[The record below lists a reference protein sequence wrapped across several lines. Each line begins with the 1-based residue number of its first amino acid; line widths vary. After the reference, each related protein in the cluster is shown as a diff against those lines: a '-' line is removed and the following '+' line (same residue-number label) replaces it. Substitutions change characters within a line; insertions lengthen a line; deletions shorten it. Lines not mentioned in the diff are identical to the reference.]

1 MCFMNKL
8 FEKLNLGRCKTA
20 LSERISVR
28 TPFRPISMHSIDTSG
43 AYLYVMTV
51 AKIVELQKKG
61 YEVEILRKIPSTR
74 PRRVTD
80 IVIEQNR
87 RQLHSLPTTV
97 EYSSLMSI
105 KRPGDAPP
113 FHDACFCSDTPPGRN
128 GGTGRRRKASFLKP
142 TQTIVYKSKRKE
154 LLEEYLVLVKEHA
167 RLSKRLI
174 NYGKKLHDALP
185 DDDIPIPDFNIFQP
199 FVDENKLSNCFFS
212 IYQEFFGATPTVFLD
227 GYYKKP
233 IDLIAYFFI
242 LVEWEK
248 LGSFIFSEKCKK
260 PFFDYVCEKVL
271 ANQIGKTERTFYNR
285 LTLTMN
291 DFRQKLMKEPT
302 SSMFKDDCWKKDMFI
317 KDFLKV
323 VGIFHG
329 MEYYKELMKH
339 KYA

>member
-8 FEKLNLGRCKTA
+8 FEKLNLGRRKA
-20 LSERISVR
+20 AQSERISAR
-28 TPFRPISMHSIDTSG
+28 SHFRPISRNSIDTSG
-43 AYLYVMTV
+43 AYLYIMTG
-51 AKIVELQKKG
+51 ARIVELQKKG
-61 YEVEILRKIPSTR
+61 YEVEILRKMPSTR
-74 PRRVTD
+74 PRIATD
-80 IVIEQNR
+80 IVIEPKR
-87 RQLHSLPTTV
+87 RQLHPVPTTV
-97 EYSSLMSI
+97 EASRLMSI
-105 KRPGDAPP
+105 ELPGYTTP
-113 FHDACFCSDTPPGRN
+113 FHDVCFCSDTPPGRS
-128 GGTGRRRKASFLKP
+128 GGTGRKRKASFLKP

-174 NYGKKLHDALP
+174 DYGKKLHEALP
-185 DDDIPIPDFNIFQP
+185 DDDTPIPDFNIFQP
-199 FVDENKLSNCFFS
+199 FVDEDKLSNCFFS

-260 PFFDYVCEKVL
+260 PFFDYVCEKVI

-291 DFRQKLMKEPT
+291 DFRQKLMKEPA
-302 SSMFKDDCWKKDMFI
+302 SSKFKDDCWKKDMFI

>member
-1 MCFMNKL
+1 MNKL

-74 PRRVTD
+74 PRRATD

-87 RQLHSLPTTV
+87 RQLHPLPTTV

-105 KRPGDAPP
+105 KRPGYAPP

-128 GGTGRRRKASFLKP
+128 DGTGRRRKASFLKP
-142 TQTIVYKSKRKE
+142 AQTIVYKSKRKE

-291 DFRQKLMKEPT
+291 DFRQKLMKEPA
-302 SSMFKDDCWKKDMFI
+302 SSTFKGDCWKKDLFI
-317 KDFLKV
+317 RDFLKV

-339 KYA
+339 KHA

>member
-87 RQLHSLPTTV
+87 RQLHPLPTTV

-260 PFFDYVCEKVL
+260 PFFDYV
-271 ANQIGKTERTFYNR
+271 
-285 LTLTMN
+285 
-291 DFRQKLMKEPT
+291 
-302 SSMFKDDCWKKDMFI
+302 
-317 KDFLKV
+317 
-323 VGIFHG
+323 GIFS
-329 MEYYKELMKH
+329 K
-339 KYA
+339 

>member
-1 MCFMNKL
+1 
-8 FEKLNLGRCKTA
+8 
-20 LSERISVR
+20 
-28 TPFRPISMHSIDTSG
+28 
-43 AYLYVMTV
+43 
-51 AKIVELQKKG
+51 
-61 YEVEILRKIPSTR
+61 
-74 PRRVTD
+74 
-80 IVIEQNR
+80 
-87 RQLHSLPTTV
+87 
-97 EYSSLMSI
+97 MSI

-291 DFRQKLMKEPT
+291 DFRQKLMKEPA
-302 SSMFKDDCWKKDMFI
+302 SSTFKGDCWKKDLFI
-317 KDFLKV
+317 RDFLKV

>member
-1 MCFMNKL
+1 MNKL

-87 RQLHSLPTTV
+87 RQLHPLPTTV
-97 EYSSLMSI
+97 EYPSLMSI

-291 DFRQKLMKEPT
+291 DFRQKLMKEPA
-302 SSMFKDDCWKKDMFI
+302 SSTFKGDCWKKDLFI
-317 KDFLKV
+317 RDFLKV

-339 KYA
+339 KHA

>member
-1 MCFMNKL
+1 MNKL

-87 RQLHSLPTTV
+87 RQLHPLPTTV

-212 IYQEFFGATPTVFLD
+212 IYQEFFGATPTVFLN

-248 LGSFIFSEKCKK
+248 LGSFIFSAKCKK

-291 DFRQKLMKEPT
+291 DFRQKLMKEPA
-302 SSMFKDDCWKKDMFI
+302 SSTFKGDCWKKDLFI
-317 KDFLKV
+317 RDFLKV

-339 KYA
+339 KHA

>member
-1 MCFMNKL
+1 MNKL

-87 RQLHSLPTTV
+87 RQLHPLPTTV

-260 PFFDYVCEKVL
+260 SFFDYVCEKVL

-291 DFRQKLMKEPT
+291 DFRQKLMKEPA
-302 SSMFKDDCWKKDMFI
+302 SSTFKGDCWKKDLFI
-317 KDFLKV
+317 RDFLKV

-339 KYA
+339 KHA

>member
-1 MCFMNKL
+1 MNKL

-87 RQLHSLPTTV
+87 RQLHPLPTTV

-260 PFFDYVCEKVL
+260 PFFDYVSEKVL

-291 DFRQKLMKEPT
+291 DFRQKLMKEPA
-302 SSMFKDDCWKKDMFI
+302 SSTFKGDCWKKDLFI
-317 KDFLKV
+317 RDFLKV

-339 KYA
+339 KHA

>member
-1 MCFMNKL
+1 MNKL
-8 FEKLNLGRCKTA
+8 FEKLNLVRCKTA

-87 RQLHSLPTTV
+87 RQLHPLPTTV

-291 DFRQKLMKEPT
+291 DFRQKLMKEPA
-302 SSMFKDDCWKKDMFI
+302 SSTFKGDCWKKDLFI
-317 KDFLKV
+317 RDFLKV

-339 KYA
+339 KHA

>member
-1 MCFMNKL
+1 MNKL

-51 AKIVELQKKG
+51 AKIVELQKNG

-87 RQLHSLPTTV
+87 RQLHPLPTTV

-291 DFRQKLMKEPT
+291 DFRQKLMKEPA
-302 SSMFKDDCWKKDMFI
+302 SSTFKGDCWKKDLFI
-317 KDFLKV
+317 RDFLKV

-339 KYA
+339 KHA

>member
-1 MCFMNKL
+1 MNKL

-87 RQLHSLPTTV
+87 RQLHPLPTTV

-142 TQTIVYKSKRKE
+142 TQAIVYKSKRKE

-291 DFRQKLMKEPT
+291 DFRQKLMKEPA
-302 SSMFKDDCWKKDMFI
+302 SSTFKGDCWKKDLFI
-317 KDFLKV
+317 RDFLKV

-339 KYA
+339 KHA

>member
-1 MCFMNKL
+1 MNKL

-61 YEVEILRKIPSTR
+61 YEVEILRKIPSTS

-87 RQLHSLPTTV
+87 RQLHPLPTTV

-227 GYYKKP
+227 GYYKTP

-291 DFRQKLMKEPT
+291 DFRQKLMKEPA
-302 SSMFKDDCWKKDMFI
+302 SSTFKGDCWKKDLFI
-317 KDFLKV
+317 RDFLKV

-339 KYA
+339 KHA

>member
-1 MCFMNKL
+1 MNKL

-87 RQLHSLPTTV
+87 RQLHPLPKTV

-291 DFRQKLMKEPT
+291 DFRQKLMKEPA
-302 SSMFKDDCWKKDMFI
+302 SSTFKGDCWKKDLFI
-317 KDFLKV
+317 RDFLKV

-339 KYA
+339 KHA